1 MLQVFGWRIA
11 FSAAIRARQGNGLS
25 PSRYMVV
32 DSSQDTE
39 ITLGTAKLL
48 GLFFGLVMVCAVFFA
63 LGYTLGRK
71 SEAGL
76 GSLSAVAA
84 PQTSSSRTKP
94 GGASS
99 GQPAQ
104 PMSFY
109 KSVEQK
115 DSNAQLT
122 PATAD
127 SGSSGSAAAPS
138 GSSNGTSSTAAQT
151 QTSPDGNPPPDP
163 MAPIPIGGYFVQVAA
178 VTKQEDAESL
188 VDALKKKQYPAFVA
202 NNSSTDKF
210 FRVQLGPFGDIK
222 DAEGMRSRLVNDGY
236 NPILKK

>member
-1 MLQVFGWRIA
+1 
-11 FSAAIRARQGNGLS
+11 
-25 PSRYMVV
+25 MVV

-71 SEAGL
+71 SDAGL
-76 GSLSAVAA
+76 TSLSAVAA
-84 PQTSSSRTKP
+84 PQTSSGRSKP
-94 GGASS
+94 AGAAS

-115 DSNAQLT
+115 DTNAQLT
-122 PATAD
+122 PATAN
-127 SGSSGSAAAPS
+127 SGSSGSTAGPS
-138 GSSNGTSSTAAQT
+138 ESSPGASSTATQPQPSQT
-151 QTSPDGNPPPDP
+151 ANPPDP
-163 MAPIPIGGYFVQVAA
+163 MAPIPMGGYFVQVAA

-202 NNSSTDKF
+202 GNSPADKF
-210 FRVQLGPFGDIK
+210 FRVQLGPYGDIK
-222 DAEGMRSRLVNDGY
+222 EAEGMRSRLVNDGY

>member
-1 MLQVFGWRIA
+1 V
-11 FSAAIRARQGNGLS
+11 N
-25 PSRYMVV
+25 
-32 DSSQDTE
+32 SSQDTE

-76 GSLSAVAA
+76 GSLSPTTAPLTASNHGKPAGAASGQSAA
-84 PQTSSSRTKP
+84 PMT
-94 GGASS
+94 
-99 GQPAQ
+99 
-104 PMSFY
+104 FY

-122 PATAD
+122 PATAEA
-127 SGSSGSAAAPS
+127 GSSAPAAPS
-138 GSSNGTSSTAAQT
+138 ESSSSGASSNASQT
-151 QTSPDGNPPPDP
+151 QPSQAANPPDP
-163 MAPIPIGGYFVQVAA
+163 MAPIPAGGYFVQVAA
-178 VTKQEDAESL
+178 VSKQEDAETL

-202 NNSSTDKF
+202 SNSSTDKL
-210 FRVQLGPFGDIK
+210 FRIQLGPFGDIK
-222 DAEGMRSRLVNDGY
+222 EAESMRSRLVNDGY